1 MMSGRIEVIGLGA
14 GDIEQLPLGIYRN
27 LKHYKGKIY
36 TRTLDHPVI
45 RELGNDGIAFE
56 SFDLL
61 YEQSEDFKTVYTN
74 ITTTLLAAAQDA
86 HVIYEVRGRPMLAE
100 KAVQLLIEQKDVQID
115 NIAGQSDVD
124 A

>member
-61 YEQSEDFKTVYTN
+61 YEQSDDFKTVYTN
-74 ITTTLLAAAQDA
+74 ITTTLLSAAQDA
-86 HVIYEVRGRPMLAE
+86 HIIYAVQVHPMLAE
-100 KAVQLLIEQKDVQID
+100 KTVQLLLEQKNVLI
-115 NIAGQSDVD
+115 NIIGVH
-124 A
+124 